1 MSALSI
7 LFVTGI
13 FPPDHG
19 GPATYVPETARELV
33 ARGHRVEVVC
43 LSDRSED
50 TAPFRFPVRRIRRG
64 LFKPWRVVLTTLAIA
79 RAARTADVVFVH
91 GLELEAWLATA
102 AVARPRVHKIV
113 GDAAWERARNRGWFG
128 GTLDDYQAAPKSP
141 ALRALDWLRARPLRG
156 ARAIFV
162 PSNYLRAIVEGWNVG
177 AVAVVRNAAVIE
189 AAAPAEPYEHGGLP
203 SFPGRTIVTI
213 SRLVPWKGLGA
224 LVRVVAA
231 TPDWRLVIVGDGPLR
246 AALESQVRTA
256 ATGDRILLTGAVP
269 HARALAILRSADVFV
284 LNSTYEGLPHVVLE
298 AMAEGVPVVATRAGG
313 TPELVIDG
321 VTGRLVSPD
330 ADDEL
335 RGAIQELLGDRE
347 RAARLAAAA
356 RERIAA
362 EFGFTRMI
370 DETERILRSAAGQRR
385 SSRMAS
391 T

>member
-7 LFVTGI
+7 LIVSGI

-19 GPATYVPETARELV
+19 GPATYVPEIANALV
-33 ARGHRVEVVC
+33 ARGHRVVVVC
-43 LSDRSED
+43 LSDQSED
-50 TAPFRFPVRRIRRG
+50 DAPFPFPVRRIRRG
-64 LFKPWRVVLTTLAIA
+64 LFKPWRAALTTLAIA
-79 RAARTADVVFVH
+79 RAARNADVVFVN

-102 AVARPRVHKIV
+102 ATATPRVHKIV
-113 GDAAWERARNRGWFG
+113 GDAAWERARNRGWFH
-128 GTLDDYQAAPKSP
+128 GTLEDYQAAPKSP
-141 ALRALDWLRARPLRG
+141 VLRALDWLRARPLRG

-162 PSNYLRAIVEGWNVG
+162 PSNYLRAIVESWKVG

-189 AAAPAEPYEHGGLP
+189 TAPAECREHEPLP
-203 SFPGRTIVTI
+203 AFAGCTIVTVC
-213 SRLVPWKGLGA
+213 RLVPWKGLEA
-224 LVRVVAA
+224 LVRVASG
-231 TPDWRLVIVGDGPLR
+231 TPEWRLVIVGDGPLR
-246 AALESQVRTA
+246 AALESQARA
-256 ATGDRILLTGAVP
+256 AAAGERILLKGAVS

-284 LNSTYEGLPHVVLE
+284 LNSSYEGLPHVVLE

-335 RGAIQELLGDRE
+335 RSAIQEILADRE
-347 RAARLAAAA
+347 RATRFAAAA

-362 EFGFTRMI
+362 DFGFARLI
-370 DETERILRSAAGQRR
+370 DETERILLSAANQRR